1 VFEGVYI
8 LISARS
14 AVLSQPRVT
23 PVAHQPDFAFELC
36 KEGNVAIGLMLGF
49 KELLLCHLGVIDKG
63 DELPLTKVDYFL
75 RYILGQINNTYF
87 MIIWCKM
94 LVGKKWVVDDVF
106 LLERGLWIFKLLL
119 FFLRPIFLVPLRGV
133 KLQHHVTGAKLL
145 VDNRANDALVFRDV
159 ERHGCQELLLLLR
172 LKE

>member
-1 VFEGVYI
+1 MFERVRVVIVRFLVFP
-8 LISARS
+8 
-14 AVLSQPRVT
+14 QPWVT
-23 PVAHQPDFAFELC
+23 PEAHQPGLVVVLG
-36 KEGNVAIGLMLGF
+36 KEGDVAVGLMFGS

-133 KLQHHVTGAKLL
+133 KLQHHVTSAKLL